1 MVEACGRLAT
11 RLRGLFATCLPGR
24 AGREEW
30 LDYHHY
36 KDIPTLINNRQNN
49 RRRGRGGGPRPNGVN
64 PGNDR
69 GNRIDN
75 RARGNANQLYEK
87 YKTLARDAQMQGDRV
102 MSEYYYQFAD
112 HYFRVLSES
121 RSRFEDQR
129 RYRDDFA
136 ERDDQEDYGDENY
149 VADAVN
155 GAPPARHYHA
165 DDGNGTAGEQAEAR
179 PTQGREEMQSER
191 AQEANGHADA
201 EDAERSARRGR
212 GRRSRAPE
220 NPQENPQYAMPV
232 GQEQEERIDID
243 RLPPA
248 FALPE
253 PEAADGPVVEKPKR
267 RGRPPRAAS
276 QIAEV

>member
-1 MVEACGRLAT
+1 MVEARGRLAA

-102 MSEYYYQFAD
+102 MGEYYYQFAD

-121 RSRFEDQR
+121 RSRFDDQR
-129 RYRDDFA
+129 RFRDDFSD
-136 ERDDQEDYGDENY
+136 RDDQEDYGDENY
-149 VADAVN
+149 PGEAVN
-155 GAPPARHYHA
+155 GAQPNRNYHSEEGNAPGHDQSVEAQQAPARP
-165 DDGNGTAGEQAEAR
+165 EVR
-179 PTQGREEMQSER
+179 PEG
-191 AQEANGHADA
+191 AQETNAHA

-212 GRRSRAPE
+212 GGRRPRSAE
-220 NPQENPQYAMPV
+220 SPQYAMPIV
-232 GQEQEERIDID
+232 EEQEERIDVD

-248 FALPE
+248 FAVSE
-253 PEAADGPVVEKPKR
+253 GEAAAEPVVDKPKR

-276 QIAEV
+276 QPAEA